1 METYNKPVKVFLE
14 SVGIEI
20 DSPDQ
25 KIPNLKWSPA
35 LYTPWI
41 LKIPDL

>member
-25 KIPNLKWSPA
+25 KIPNLK
-35 LYTPWI
+35 
-41 LKIPDL
+41 